1 MFVKIEI
8 WCLAVKAVSEVSIKP
23 QLSRFC
29 CKTFA
34 AFTGSH
40 MWLVWGFISGILY
53 EERTSDLHLLIHYL
67 FFN

>member
-8 WCLAVKAVSEVSIKP
+8 WCLDVKAVSEVWMKP
-23 QLSRFC
+23 QLSLCC

-40 MWLVWGFISGILY
+40 MCKVMLLWLVWGFISGILY
-53 EERTSDLHLLIHYL
+53 EER
-67 FFN
+67 